1 MEELQIKTI
10 EVQLNGKTISCQLKE
25 RDFGDY
31 IVFDVFSDNNYL
43 FTISKQGDVLFN
55 ESDITQQKDIMDP
68 RELNELIDDIK
79 QRVTSEQEL

>member
-10 EVQLNGKTISCQLKE
+10 DVTLNGKTISCQLKE

-31 IVFDVFSDNNYL
+31 IVFDVFSEDNYL

-55 ESDITQQKDIMDP
+55 ESDMTQQKNIMDP
-68 RELNELIDDIK
+68 RELNELIDEIK
-79 QRVTSEQEL
+79 QRVTSEQEM